1 VIFSK
6 TCALIE
12 LIRKKRDGFALSQT
26 EINRLIAGY
35 VSGAIPDYQMSA
47 WLMAVYFKGLND
59 EETAWLTDA
68 MMHSGELID
77 LTSIPG
83 VKVDKH
89 STGGV
94 GDKTTLVLAP
104 LVAAAGVPVAKMS
117 GRGLGHTGGT
127 LDKLE
132 SIPGFRVD
140 LSREAFL
147 HNVAT
152 VGVAVCAQSDK
163 LVPADKMMY
172 ALRDVTA
179 TVDNI
184 SLIASSVM
192 SKKLACGADAIV
204 IDLKMGEGAFIKNL
218 QDAEKL
224 AGIMKSTANSMG
236 RSLVAVVTN
245 MDRPLGRAVGNALEV
260 AEAITTLQGTGPEDL
275 TSLCIEL
282 GSYMLLLGKKAATIA
297 EAREILHGLL
307 DSGVAFKTFEAMVR
321 AQGGNTDVLHNLSLL
336 PRSRAM
342 KDWVSTQTG
351 YIHHI
356 KAYEVGMASLKLG
369 AGRETKASTIDHGA
383 GISFIVTEGTYIK
396 PGDPL
401 ATLYAENEALIEEG
415 IQWLNKSLVVRD
427 TPPEKHPLII
437 KVIQ

>member
-1 VIFSK
+1 M
-6 TCALIE
+6 IE
-12 LIRKKRDGFALSQT
+12 LIRKKRDGNALSQP
-26 EINRLIAGY
+26 EINQMIAGY
-35 VSGAIPDYQMSA
+35 VSGTIPDYQMSA
-47 WLMAVYFKGLND
+47 WLMAVYFKGLNN

-77 LTSIPG
+77 LSSIPG
-83 VKVDKH
+83 IKVDKH

-140 LSREAFL
+140 LSREEFL
-147 HNVAT
+147 YNVASF
-152 VGVAVCAQSDK
+152 GVAVCAQSDK

-224 AGIMKSTANSMG
+224 ASIMKSTAASMG

-260 AEAITTLQGTGPEDL
+260 AEAIRTLQGDGPEDL
-275 TSLCIEL
+275 TKLCIEL
-282 GSYMLLLGKKAATIA
+282 GSYMLLLGEKAATI
-297 EAREILHGLL
+297 EEGREILLSLL
-307 DSGVAFKTFEAMVR
+307 ESGVAFKTFEAMVR

-336 PRSRAM
+336 PQSGVKRA
-342 KDWVSTQTG
+342 WLSTNQG
-351 YIHHI
+351 YIHKV

-383 GISFIVTEGTYIK
+383 GILFSVTEGAYIK
-396 PGDPL
+396 NGDVL
-401 ATLYAENEALIEEG
+401 AELYAGSEALIEKG
-415 IQWLNKSLVVRD
+415 IHWLNKSLVIRD

>member
-1 VIFSK
+1 MID
-6 TCALIE
+6 I
-12 LIRKKRDGFALSQT
+12 IRKKRDGHPLNQD
-26 EINRLIAGY
+26 EIKYMISGY
-35 VSGAIPDYQMSA
+35 VSGNIPDYQMSA
-47 WLMAVYFKGLND
+47 WLMAVYFKGLD
-59 EETAWLTDA
+59 DAETSWLTDA
-68 MMHSGELID
+68 MMRSGELID
-77 LTSIPG
+77 LSAIPG
-83 VKVDKH
+83 IKVDKH

-104 LVAAAGVPVAKMS
+104 LVASAGVPVAKMS

-140 LSREAFL
+140 LSREQFL
-147 HNVAT
+147 QNVST
-152 VGVAVCAQSDK
+152 IGVAVCAQSNN

-184 SLIASSVM
+184 SLIASSIM

-224 AGIMKSTANSMG
+224 AGIMQSTAKSMG

-245 MDRPLGRAVGNALEV
+245 MDRPLGRAVGNSLEV
-260 AEAITTLQGTGPEDL
+260 AEAVRTLKGEGPEDF
-275 TSLCIEL
+275 THLCLEL
-282 GSYMLLLGKKAATIA
+282 GSYMLFLGKKASALN
-297 EAREILHGLL
+297 EARSKLLGLL
-307 DSGVAFKTFEAMVR
+307 ESGVAFKTFEAMVS
-321 AQGGNTDVLHNLSLL
+321 AQGGNPEALHNLSLL
-336 PRSRAM
+336 PQSKIRR
-342 KDWVSTQTG
+342 DWVSTQHG
-351 YIHHI
+351 YIHQL

-369 AGRETKASTIDHGA
+369 AGRETKSSAIDHGA
-383 GISFIVTEGTYIK
+383 GIECNFSEGAYIK
-396 PGDPL
+396 PGDVL
-401 ATLYAENEALIEEG
+401 ATLYTHHEDKADEG
-415 IQWLNKSLVVRD
+415 LQWLNRALVVEQ

-437 KVIQ
+437 KVIH

>member
-1 VIFSK
+1 
-6 TCALIE
+6 LIE
-12 LIRKKRDGFALSQT
+12 IIRKKRDGHPLTQV
-26 EINRLIAGY
+26 EIKQMITGY
-35 VSGAIPDYQMSA
+35 VSGEIPDYQMSA
-47 WLMAVYFKGLND
+47 WLMAVYFRGLD
-59 EETAWLTDA
+59 DAETGWLTEA
-68 MMHSGELID
+68 MMRSGELIN
-77 LTSIPG
+77 LSSIPG
-83 VKVDKH
+83 IKVDKH

-140 LSREAFL
+140 LSREQFL

-152 VGVAVCAQSDK
+152 IGVAICAQSDK

-192 SKKLACGADAIV
+192 SKKLASGADAIV

-224 AGIMKSTANSMG
+224 AGIMQATAKSMG

-245 MDRPLGRAVGNALEV
+245 MDRPLGKTVGNALEV
-260 AEAITTLQGTGPEDL
+260 AEAIKTLQGDGPEDL
-275 TSLCIEL
+275 THLCIEL
-282 GSYMLLLGKKAATIA
+282 GSYMLLLGNKASTAA
-297 EAREILHGLL
+297 QARDILRTLL
-307 DSGVAFKTFEAMVR
+307 ENGAAFKTFEAMVI
-321 AQGGNTDVLHNLSLL
+321 AQGGNPDALHDFSLL
-336 PRSRAM
+336 PQSRV
-342 KDWVSTQTG
+342 KRNWVSTQQG
-351 YIHHI
+351 YIHQL

-369 AGRETKASTIDHGA
+369 AGRETKASLIDHGA
-383 GISFIVTEGTYIK
+383 GIELNFSEGAFIQ
-396 PGDPL
+396 PGDVL
-401 ATLYAENEALIEEG
+401 ATLYSENETSAEEG
-415 IQWLNKSLVVRD
+415 IHWLDRALVVGQV
-427 TPPEKHPLII
+427 PLEKHPLII

>member
-1 VIFSK
+1 M
-6 TCALIE
+6 IE
-12 LIRKKRDGFALSQT
+12 LIRKKRDGNALSQP
-26 EINRLIAGY
+26 EIKQMIAGY

-47 WLMAVYFKGLND
+47 WLMAVYFKGLNN

-83 VKVDKH
+83 IKVDKH

-104 LVAAAGVPVAKMS
+104 LVAVAGVPVAKMS

-140 LSREAFL
+140 LSREEFL
-147 HNVAT
+147 RNVSS

-224 AGIMKSTANSMG
+224 AGIMKSTAASMG

-245 MDRPLGRAVGNALEV
+245 MDRPLGKAVGNALEV
-260 AEAITTLQGTGPEDL
+260 AEAIRTLQGTGPEDL

-282 GSYMLLLGKKAATIA
+282 GSYMLLLGEKAATI
-297 EAREILHGLL
+297 EEGRGILRGLL
-307 DSGVAFKTFEAMVR
+307 ESGAAFKTFEAMVR
-321 AQGGNTDVLHNLSLL
+321 AQGGNTDVLHNLSRL
-336 PRSRAM
+336 PQSATKRE
-342 KDWVSTQTG
+342 WISTQEG
-351 YIHHI
+351 YIHQI

-383 GISFIVTEGTYIK
+383 GIQFSVTEGVYIQH
-396 PGDPL
+396 GDVL
-401 ATLYAENEALIEEG
+401 AELYAGSEALIEEG
-415 IQWLNKSLVVRD
+415 IHWLNKSLVVHN